1 MIVKIIISL
10 VIIFIGSEILRAI
23 RDEVCITDL
32 IIAIIKVVKI
42 QSRIEEEAGEKYI
55 RGEIDRKEYYSI
67 LHNVKIRKDEVIDNL
82 SK

>member
-23 RDEVCITDL
+23 RDEICITDL
-32 IIAIIKVVKI
+32 IIAIVKVVKME
-42 QSRIEEEAGEKYI
+42 SRIEEEAGEKYI

-67 LHNVKIRKDEVIDNL
+67 LNNIKIRRDEVIDNL
-82 SK
+82 SR

>member
-42 QSRIEEEAGEKYI
+42 ESRIEEEAGEKYI

-67 LHNVKIRKDEVIDNL
+67 LNNVKIRKDEVIDIL
-82 SK
+82 SR